1 MADSPEV
8 QKPSRLAVLSFSLA
22 MFVFILWC
30 IYFVLFAVMT
40 EGGANF
46 GMDSETA
53 GYAIVLGGGTVMTIL
68 TVLLTL
74 AGVILGV
81 LALRKQ
87 DPKRG
92 LAIAGLV
99 INFLCFAPYCLFF
112 VLLVFGGVSTADF
125 SKLIPSFDP

>member
-1 MADSPEV
+1 METV
-8 QKPSRLAVLSFSLA
+8 NKPAKLGMLSLFLAVI
-22 MFVFILWC
+22 VVILWC
-30 IYFVLFAVMT
+30 VYFAIFAAMT
-40 EGGANF
+40 EGGVTF

-53 GYAIVLGGGTVMTIL
+53 GYMVILGGGIVMMAL

-74 AGVILGV
+74 AGIILGV
-81 LALRKQ
+81 LALRKN

-112 VLLVFGGVSTADF
+112 ILLLFGGISTSDF
-125 SKLIPSFDP
+125 MPSFAP